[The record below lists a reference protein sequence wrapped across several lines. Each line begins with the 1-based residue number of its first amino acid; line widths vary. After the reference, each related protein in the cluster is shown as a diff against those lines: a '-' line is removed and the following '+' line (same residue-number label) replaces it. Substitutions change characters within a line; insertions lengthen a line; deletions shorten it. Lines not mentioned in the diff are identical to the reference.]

1 VTRVV
6 SRTPGPTQDGL
17 SFKLGIDRKR
27 IRANPWAEGPSCSAI
42 PISFSRVAQ
51 IDYIC
56 DRMPRTDLILNLA
69 KAGAQGDQTGVRRTL
84 EAMVA
89 EERGRQHHVVAD
101 RLSEFLVRPET
112 GPAGMARIGPGESSG
127 GLLTEVAPRRS
138 LQDLVLP
145 RIVREACAEVVE
157 EQQRADL
164 LRSHGLEPRHR
175 MLLVGPPGNGKTS
188 LAEALAGELATSL
201 LVVRYEALIGSYL
214 GETAV
219 RLARLFEL
227 VRSRRCVL
235 FFDEFDAIGKERG
248 DEHETGEIKRVVSA
262 LLLNV
267 DELPSY
273 VVVVAATNHAELL
286 DRAVWRRFQVR
297 VSLPPPRRAEIVEW
311 LKRFQARTETDFG
324 LARPA
329 VADRLKGLS
338 YAELEDFCSDIQRR
352 VALAGPGADLRQ
364 IAAAR
369 LTQWYARNAVQS

>member
-1 VTRVV
+1 
-6 SRTPGPTQDGL
+6 
-17 SFKLGIDRKR
+17 
-27 IRANPWAEGPSCSAI
+27 
-42 PISFSRVAQ
+42 
-51 IDYIC
+51 
-56 DRMPRTDLILNLA
+56 MPRTDLILNLA

-112 GPAGMARIGPGESSG
+112 GPAGMARIGPSESAG

-145 RIVREACAEVVE
+145 RMVREACLEVVE

-164 LRSHGLEPRHR
+164 LRSHSLEPRHR
-175 MLLVGPPGNGKTS
+175 ILLVGPPGNGKTS

-297 VSLPPPRRAEIVEW
+297 VSLPPPHRAEIVDW
-311 LKRFQARTETDFG
+311 LKRFQARTEMDFG
-324 LARPA
+324 LDKPA
-329 VADRLKGLS
+329 VAERLKGLS
-338 YAELEDFCSDIQRR
+338 YAELEDFCCDIQRR
-352 VALAGPGADLRQ
+352 VALAGPTADLRK

-369 LTQWYARNAVQS
+369 LTQWCARKSVQS